1 MKHDVGSG
9 GWRSRRPIR
18 VIAAYLVMVAAAA
31 AIVLLV
37 RKYGETLVAG
47 SPSAQSAL
55 GSSEG
60 SSDWLLHLLIAL
72 AAIILLGNILAKLF
86 ARIHQPPVIGQVV
99 AGILLG
105 PSLLGLRF
113 SGWILPESVAPHLA
127 AVAQLG
133 IVIYMFMVGLELN
146 PSLLKKRGYAVLV
159 ISHASILLPF
169 VLGVALALV
178 LYPRLAPSNVGFTSF
193 SLFMGV
199 ALSITA
205 FPVLAR
211 ILSDYRLTKT
221 RLGVLALGCAAVG
234 DFTAWCLLAFVVGV
248 VKAKAGTGI
257 VVIIEALAYISL
269 MFFAVRPLLTRLVGR
284 WEQREH
290 TGSLFVSLLLLMLAS
305 AAVTE
310 AIGIHAI
317 FGAFLAGAIIPHDSA
332 VARRL
337 TGQLKGVVMT
347 VLLPAFFAFAGLQT
361 RVDLLSSWALWLMFG
376 LILAVAVI
384 GKFGGTYAASRLT
397 GLRRGGAAMLST
409 LMNTRGLMELIV
421 LSVGLNLGV
430 IGPELYTI
438 MVLMA
443 LATTALTSPVLHRL
457 MKRATPAE
465 LAELL
470 TEGEQS

>member
-1 MKHDVGSG
+1 LKHGTG
-9 GWRSRRPIR
+9 LEGWRSHRLAK
-18 VIAAYLVMVAAAA
+18 VVAAYLLMSAATA
-31 AIVLLV
+31 AIILVV
-37 RKYGETLVAG
+37 RKYGDTLVAG
-47 SPSAQSAL
+47 SPSAGPA
-55 GSSEG
+55 GSSE
-60 SSDWLLHLLIAL
+60 SPSDWLLHLLIAL

-86 ARIHQPPVIGQVV
+86 AHIHQPPVIGQVV

-113 SGWILPESVAPHLA
+113 SGWIVPESVAPHLA

-133 IVIYMFMVGLELN
+133 IVLYMFMVGLELN
-146 PSLLKKRGYAVLV
+146 PSLLKNRGHAVLV
-159 ISHASILLPF
+159 ISHASMLLPF
-169 VLGVALALV
+169 VLGVVLALV
-178 LYPRLAPSNVGFTSF
+178 LYPRLAPNDVGFTSF
-193 SLFMGV
+193 NLFMGV
-199 ALSITA
+199 AMSITA

-211 ILSDYRLTKT
+211 ILSDHHLTKT
-221 RLGVLALGCAAVG
+221 KLGVLALGCAAVG

-257 VVIIEALAYISL
+257 VVIIEALVYISFT
-269 MFFAVRPLLTRLVGR
+269 FFAVRPFLTRLIGR
-284 WEQREH
+284 WEQEGRS
-290 TGSLFVSLLLLMLAS
+290 GSLFVSLILLMLAS
-305 AAVTE
+305 AAATE

-361 RVDLLSSWALWLMFG
+361 RIDLLSSWSLWLMF
-376 LILAVAVI
+376 LLVFAVAVV

-397 GLRRGGAAMLST
+397 GLGRRGAAMLSA

-443 LATTALTSPVLHRL
+443 LATTALTSPVLHLLVR
-457 MKRATPAE
+457 RATPAE
-465 LAELL
+465 SEELL
-470 TEGEQS
+470 TERQRP